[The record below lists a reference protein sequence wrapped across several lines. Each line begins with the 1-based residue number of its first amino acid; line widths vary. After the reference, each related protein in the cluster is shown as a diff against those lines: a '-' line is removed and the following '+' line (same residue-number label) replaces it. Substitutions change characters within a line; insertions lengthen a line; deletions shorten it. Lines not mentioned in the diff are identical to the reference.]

1 MRSVRLIFII
11 AFVFSVSVFAKGY
24 VALAEDVIGS
34 VQVKQE
40 KGSKSIKS
48 GDKLFVN
55 DVIITGKK
63 SNVSIVFNDGSVL
76 KLGEKSFLTI
86 DNFVF
91 EPLEKEYDFKLNLEK
106 GVGVFESGKIGKL
119 APKSFNMKIPQ
130 GVIGIRGTK
139 FIVDV
144 D

>member
-1 MRSVRLIFII
+1 MKNVKLIII
-11 AFVFSVSVFAKGY
+11 ITFMATSIFANEY
-24 VALAEDVIGS
+24 VALAKDAIGN

-40 KGSKSIKS
+40 KGSKPIKS

-55 DVIITGKK
+55 DVIVTGKK
-63 SNVSIVFNDGSVL
+63 SNVAIVFNDGSVL

-91 EPLEKEYDFKLNLEK
+91 EPLEKEYDFKLNLKK